1 MAQRPRDCGGRAV
14 VPRAHNT
21 PAGSDSGDSMLAPPS
36 GSCSRPSRRWPRRIP
51 HVFFIF
57 LNFNL
62 SRASRPPHR
71 APTPRVGRCQSCLLV
86 IVSQCL
92 LSSARSHA
100 PVTRRAQ
107 QRAPA
112 PRTSSRST
120 SGRAG
125 RASLE
130 TAGGCQCCPY
140 TRTDRY
146 HRVSVQ
152 QQHASHTSAAA
163 VAREDRRRI
172 SLLSGVFVCVVS

>member
-21 PAGSDSGDSMLAPPS
+21 PAGSDSGDSMLVPPS
-36 GSCSRPSRRWPRRIP
+36 GSCSRPSRRWPRRMP

-100 PVTRRAQ
+100 PVTRGRSKSGPGRRLLLAPVAMPDFFLDILLLQ
-107 QRAPA
+107 MASRNGLQR
-112 PRTSSRST
+112 SSWAYGSWT
-120 SGRAG
+120 M
-125 RASLE
+125 ASS
-130 TAGGCQCCPY
+130 CFVVHSP
-140 TRTDRY
+140 TR
-146 HRVSVQ
+146 VG
-152 QQHASHTSAAA
+152 
-163 VAREDRRRI
+163 
-172 SLLSGVFVCVVS
+172 L

>member
-1 MAQRPRDCGGRAV
+1 MFRLS
-14 VPRAHNT
+14 T
-21 PAGSDSGDSMLAPPS
+21 I
-36 GSCSRPSRRWPRRIP
+36 RR
-51 HVFFIF
+51 
-57 LNFNL
+57 L
-62 SRASRPPHR
+62 
-71 APTPRVGRCQSCLLV
+71 
-86 IVSQCL
+86 
-92 LSSARSHA
+92 
-100 PVTRRAQ
+100 RRAQ

-152 QQHASHTSAAA
+152 QQHGRAAA
-163 VAREDRRRI
+163 APAPGITVGT
-172 SLLSGVFVCVVS
+172 SLLTDGGFLTKANGVLNAQGAEGLNIPSQLSRLCP

>member
-1 MAQRPRDCGGRAV
+1 MSAAIFSQSYSPAQRPRDCGGRAV

-21 PAGSDSGDSMLAPPS
+21 PASSDSGDSMLAPPS

-100 PVTRRAQ
+100 PVTNGQGGVSAVPRGRMSLLRVGTWAVS
-107 QRAPA
+107 RAPA
-112 PRTSSRST
+112 ETRSFDQIIAAT
-120 SGRAG
+120 GRGVPPLKVPVAIW
-125 RASLE
+125 SK
-130 TAGGCQCCPY
+130 TA
-140 TRTDRY
+140 
-146 HRVSVQ
+146 
-152 QQHASHTSAAA
+152 
-163 VAREDRRRI
+163 
-172 SLLSGVFVCVVS
+172 VFTIPPM